1 MQTASVYR
9 PIIAYP
15 YADFHIKMKRNCNN
29 IMVFLVSPAGNM
41 VYSIPYFS
49 SLFEAAC
56 MKQMLSRPVGRFSAL
71 MLSAA
76 ALQAVFRLCLGI
88 EGDAGALLLMVFLY
102 IALPAA
108 SVLLPFWAG
117 RGGVPAIAA
126 FFPIGGA
133 ALVFSS
139 VPPALCWA
147 CMALSLVA
155 ATAGQEILKRTESEK
170 KDHHGRRNQKR

>member
-1 MQTASVYR
+1 
-9 PIIAYP
+9 
-15 YADFHIKMKRNCNN
+15 
-29 IMVFLVSPAGNM
+29 
-41 VYSIPYFS
+41 
-49 SLFEAAC
+49 

-88 EGDAGALLLMVFLY
+88 EGDAGALLLAAFLY
-102 IALPAA
+102 LLLPAA
-108 SVLLPFWAG
+108 SLLLPFWAG

-133 ALVFSS
+133 ALIFSS
-139 VPPALCWA
+139 APPALCWA

-155 ATAGQEILKRTESEK
+155 ATAGQEVLNRTESEK
-170 KDHHGRRNQKR
+170 KNHHGGRNQKR